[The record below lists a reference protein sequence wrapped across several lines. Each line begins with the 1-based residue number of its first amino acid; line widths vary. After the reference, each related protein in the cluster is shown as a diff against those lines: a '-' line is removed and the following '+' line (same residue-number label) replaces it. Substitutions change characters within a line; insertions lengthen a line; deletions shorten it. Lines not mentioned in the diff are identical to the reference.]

1 MAKPLPLAV
10 NIVAVVH
17 QSTAV
22 GFAGPGSCAGNLIL
36 AVRLEIK
43 AHPGGSSIYV
53 HFLGVKKCS

>member
-1 MAKPLPLAV
+1 M
-10 NIVAVVH
+10 
-17 QSTAV
+17 
-22 GFAGPGSCAGNLIL
+22 AGNLIL

>member
-1 MAKPLPLAV
+1 VCRKAP
-10 NIVAVVH
+10 
-17 QSTAV
+17 QSRSGT
-22 GFAGPGSCAGNLIL
+22 CQLMAGNLIL